1 MDFRAN
7 MASLR
12 SLSDDYYNNQISFVE
27 YREQRS
33 KLLQLID
40 EELNGVIFTDQ
51 SNIETGN
58 TDESLIDKALSF
70 LKLDKQKETS

>member
-1 MDFRAN
+1 